1 MNPVHALQG
10 RSIRSA
16 VLIKQKDNNMKN
28 WDLIAALSLIVLFYV
43 LIVMMDMALEIER
56 LRALI

>member
-1 MNPVHALQG
+1 
-10 RSIRSA
+10 
-16 VLIKQKDNNMKN
+16 MKN